1 MTRHIIGITVLL
13 ISILVLPY
21 WIYIPLLFV
30 ALIFI
35 PFFWEGILFA
45 FLIDTIYSGK
55 IETIS
60 LLFSPFALIILLT
73 LIILLPIKERLRLH
87 V

>member
-1 MTRHIIGITVLL
+1 MIRHIIGAIALL
-13 ISILVLPY
+13 VSILVLPY
-21 WIYIPLLFV
+21 WIYIPLLFTS
-30 ALIFI
+30 LIFL

-45 FLIDTIYSGK
+45 FLIGTIYSGK
-55 IETIS
+55 IETLS
-60 LLFSPFALIILLT
+60 LLFSPFALVVLLT